1 MSQPVLLNDKQVQDY
16 IVNGYTT
23 IKTKLTAKVH
33 QQIHHDIKTLYSKKG
48 NPGNRILSEIPDL
61 YKILKDPNVHGAL
74 SSLLGPDYIVHPHR
88 HCHQNVSDS
97 KGQNMHQDSYED
109 DQNVRHHRTRWAM
122 AFYYPQDTNLDMGPT
137 SILPASQYYTTS
149 LEAHKKKELP
159 LCGQAGTVTIV
170 HYDLWHRAMPNN
182 SKNDRFMVKF
192 LFTRMSEPHQPS
204 WDHHDPT
211 WDTNTRNSPEAV
223 CIRVWD
229 WMRGEKNTEITHQN
243 SLQEL
248 KHKLLSDSEKER
260 LEAVYHMGDS
270 GEHSLPILID
280 ALKSQATNHFEE
292 NIEKP
297 HTNPSQLDTV
307 VGFSS
312 VGAIGIPYL
321 IKLLSNDYWWL
332 RAAAADILG
341 DMGEE
346 ASESA
351 PFLTDLLNDSSPWV
365 QRNAIEALGNIGI
378 SSTETT
384 LRLSAALNAPESWV
398 RHNAALTLAKIGQ
411 EAQEAIPYL
420 EKCVEDD
427 GSYAASNAEIAL
439 NRIVI

>member
-1 MSQPVLLNDKQVQDY
+1 
-16 IVNGYTT
+16 
-23 IKTKLTAKVH
+23 
-33 QQIHHDIKTLYSKKG
+33 
-48 NPGNRILSEIPDL
+48 
-61 YKILKDPNVHGAL
+61 
-74 SSLLGPDYIVHPHR
+74 
-88 HCHQNVSDS
+88 
-97 KGQNMHQDSYED
+97 
-109 DQNVRHHRTRWAM
+109 
-122 AFYYPQDTNLDMGPT
+122 
-137 SILPASQYYTTS
+137 
-149 LEAHKKKELP
+149 
-159 LCGQAGTVTIV
+159 
-170 HYDLWHRAMPNN
+170 
-182 SKNDRFMVKF
+182 MVKF

-321 IKLLSNDYWWL
+321 IKLLSNDHWWL
-332 RAAAADILG
+332 RAAAADPASANWPPPGLPAACGRPDTRRDMMSFSVKGFLG
-341 DMGEE
+341 SGG
-346 ASESA
+346 A
-351 PFLTDLLNDSSPWV
+351 
-365 QRNAIEALGNIGI
+365 
-378 SSTETT
+378 
-384 LRLSAALNAPESWV
+384 
-398 RHNAALTLAKIGQ
+398 H
-411 EAQEAIPYL
+411 IPS
-420 EKCVEDD
+420 KM
-427 GSYAASNAEIAL
+427 S
-439 NRIVI
+439 